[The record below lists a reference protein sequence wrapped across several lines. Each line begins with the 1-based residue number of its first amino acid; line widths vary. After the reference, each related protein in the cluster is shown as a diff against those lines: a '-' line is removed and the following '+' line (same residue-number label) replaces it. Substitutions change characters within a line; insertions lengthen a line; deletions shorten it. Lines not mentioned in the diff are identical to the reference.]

1 MEGIGTTM
9 DMESTP
15 RIAPGCRLHPT
26 EEVLLIPEGTLQLT
40 GPAREILQRLDGKRN
55 VQAIVD
61 ELLKEY
67 PGADAG
73 EVGGDVLSLLARME
87 QRNVVRV

>member
-1 MEGIGTTM
+1 M

-15 RIAPGCRLHPT
+15 RVAPGCRLHPT
-26 EEVLLIPEGTLQLT
+26 EEVLLVPEGTLQLT

-73 EVGGDVLSLLARME
+73 EVGSDVLSLLTRME